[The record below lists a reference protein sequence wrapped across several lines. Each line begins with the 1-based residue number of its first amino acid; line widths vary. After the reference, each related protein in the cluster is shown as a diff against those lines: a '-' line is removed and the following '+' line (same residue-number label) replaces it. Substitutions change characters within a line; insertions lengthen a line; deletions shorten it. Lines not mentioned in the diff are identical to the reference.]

1 MRMETDKGIAHRAA
15 AGNTAFTAGRD
26 VVSGPLDLS
35 GETPPD
41 LGQTKLQPYDPR
53 PQEDKARRNI
63 AYALIGLLFLVVFAV
78 IGLVGSGA
86 IGVADIKEFG
96 VIIGPLVALV
106 SAATGFY
113 YGNR

>member
-1 MRMETDKGIAHRAA
+1 VTSRAELPA
-15 AGNTAFTAGRD
+15 QSAEP
-26 VVSGPLDLS
+26 SSLDLTQEEEPRLLQQV
-35 GETPPD
+35 GHIDLREPP
-41 LGQTKLQPYDPR
+41 LQPYDPR

>member
-1 MRMETDKGIAHRAA
+1 MSTAEPEAGGRTDTSAPTQA
-15 AGNTAFTAGRD
+15 TGRD
-26 VVSGPLDLS
+26 VATSSALDFS
-35 GETPPD
+35 NESPSD
-41 LGQTKLQPYDPR
+41 SSQAKLQPYDPR

-63 AYALIGLLFLVVFAV
+63 AYALIGLLFLVVFAI
-78 IGLVGSGA
+78 IGLVAVGG
-86 IGVADIKEFG
+86 IDVADIKEFS

>member
-1 MRMETDKGIAHRAA
+1 MSSRGEQPGQLAEP
-15 AGNTAFTAGRD
+15 GG
-26 VVSGPLDLS
+26 LDLTLEE
-35 GETPPD
+35 ETRLSEPRSEVDLREPP
-41 LGQTKLQPYDPR
+41 LQPYDPR

-63 AYALIGLLFLVVFAV
+63 AYALIGLLFLVVFAI
-78 IGLVGSGA
+78 IGLVAMGG
-86 IGVADIKEFG
+86 IEVVDIKEFS

>member
-1 MRMETDKGIAHRAA
+1 MNEPSSGAA
-15 AGNTAFTAGRD
+15 DRSAEPRVSPAIRQSD
-26 VVSGPLDLS
+26 VPTEQLDLS
-35 GETPPD
+35 GEPGDQSRQRT
-41 LGQTKLQPYDPR
+41 LQPYDPR

-63 AYALIGLLFLVVFAV
+63 AYALIGLLFLVVFAI
-78 IGLVGSGA
+78 IGLVAMGGIVVS
-86 IGVADIKEFG
+86 DIKEFS

>member
-1 MRMETDKGIAHRAA
+1 MSDRGEPSDTSHDPE
-15 AGNTAFTAGRD
+15 
-26 VVSGPLDLS
+26 SLDLTHEEVGRPEQPS
-35 GETPPD
+35 KPPV
-41 LGQTKLQPYDPR
+41 LHEPPLQPYDPR

-63 AYALIGLLFLVVFAV
+63 AYALIGLLFLVVFAI
-78 IGLVGSGA
+78 IGLVAVGG
-86 IGVADIKEFG
+86 IEVAEIKEFS